1 MEDTT
6 TAPPAEDEGVITMN
20 NDDEQQQK
28 KNDYAMDIIPRKN
41 NEDVYSAFRLND
53 DCTTRQHTD
62 NNNKSGQWHRIPSL
76 LLVRGDHIALKVG
89 DTSPAKCTSLPQE
102 TGKGKDKNNNS
113 SPIIVQAGERLS
125 METLGTDAKLL
136 SRTGNKSTVT
146 LKSEEDLLT
155 LANGVQVFELLETPL
170 ESFLSKD
177 TFDIMHLRL
186 AIYLLFIH
194 TNLKSIEKATTNPSS
209 GSSCSLRIMLGSLPD
224 IPIHNCDIIDPSIR
238 GAVKLLLIMYMD
250 NTHTDSLML
259 PTGNNAHVSI
269 LLGMHRHGK
278 NLINNGGDD
287 DEQNL
292 GETAT
297 SKPTRWL
304 LTRYIAATLQSRL
317 KSSADIVSSSL
328 LTIPPASMHLLE
340 KLGLV
345 TAIALIDDELAC
357 EPHSTPQQLL
367 IPSKDG
373 GLKILDLCPIFEDE
387 YSTDDDEEP
396 TNQLSSRSSSRRN
409 NIEMAS
415 IDSDDDENEET
426 KFAHSFSAPA
436 RRVSRKAT
444 KRIKKQFK
452 R

>member
-6 TAPPAEDEGVITMN
+6 APAEDEGVITMN

-53 DCTTRQHTD
+53 TCTTRQHTD
-62 NNNKSGQWHRIPSL
+62 NNNSRSGQWHRIPSL
-76 LLVRGDHIALKVG
+76 LLVKGDHIALKIG

-102 TGKGKDKNNNS
+102 TGKGKDKNNS
-113 SPIIVQAGERLS
+113 SPIIVQTGERLS
-125 METLGTDAKLL
+125 METLGTGAKLL

-177 TFDIMHLRL
+177 TFGETIDHGNL
-186 AIYLLFIH
+186 
-194 TNLKSIEKATTNPSS
+194 TNK
-209 GSSCSLRIMLGSLPD
+209 D
-224 IPIHNCDIIDPSIR
+224 
-238 GAVKLLLIMYMD
+238 
-250 NTHTDSLML
+250 
-259 PTGNNAHVSI
+259 
-269 LLGMHRHGK
+269 
-278 NLINNGGDD
+278 GGDD
-287 DEQNL
+287 GEQNL

-297 SKPTRWL
+297 SKPSRWL

-426 KFAHSFSAPA
+426 KFAHSFAAPA